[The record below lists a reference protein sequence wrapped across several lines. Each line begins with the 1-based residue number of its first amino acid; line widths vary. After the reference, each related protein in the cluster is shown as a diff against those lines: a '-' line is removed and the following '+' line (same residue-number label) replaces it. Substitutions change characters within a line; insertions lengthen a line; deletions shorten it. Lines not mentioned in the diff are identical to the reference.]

1 MLDALELARA
11 TGWLALGMLALALCA
26 TPVQRV
32 LRRVRPDHPV
42 AARVPAWR
50 RRLGIT
56 AALLA
61 IVHGTVSLSGYLR
74 DAWPAVVSW
83 PHLRAGLVA
92 GCILLALLLTSFP
105 PVVRAL
111 RIRLWKPLHR
121 LAYVAAAFVLLHLLL
136 SPFAPRGVVLAFF
149 GVVGAVGVLRLVPP
163 KRPRGS

>member
-1 MLDALELARA
+1 MLDALELSRA

-32 LRRVRPDHPV
+32 LRAVRRDHPV

-50 RRLGIT
+50 RRLGIGS
-56 AALLA
+56 AVLA
-61 IVHGTVSLSGYLR
+61 IVHAVASLSGYLR

-92 GCILLALLLTSFP
+92 ACILVALLITSFP
-105 PVVRAL
+105 SVVRAL

-121 LAYVAAAFVLLHLLL
+121 LAYVAALFVLLHLVL
-136 SPFAPRGVVLAFF
+136 SPFAPRGVVVAVFAA
-149 GVVGAVGVLRLVPP
+149 VVSIGLLRFVPA
-163 KRPRGS
+163 PR